1 MDDIPSAEVNPGSV
15 VHRLAASSTAHRA
28 PVAARAALSTGV
40 GAPSTGSRVLAHSVV
55 QGCVVAGHEPLLM
68 RTIRSLTWSK
78 ICRRSFMSEEILS
91 TACMTVV
98 WSRPP
103 NSLAM
108 AGNE

>member
-1 MDDIPSAEVNPGSV
+1 MDDIPSSEVSPIMV
-15 VHRLAASSTAHRA
+15 VHRAQE
-28 PVAARAALSTGV
+28 LSTGTTAERFGVTMLSTAPGV
-40 GAPSTGSRVLAHSVV
+40 GPQSGPGSPQCRAPL
-55 QGCVVAGHEPLLM
+55 GHAPLLI

-78 ICRRSFMSEEILS
+78 IWRRSFMSDWILT

-108 AGNE
+108 AGYE